1 MWRIPRPR
9 VLETTLVSKIISGG
23 LCSKEKYVVVFFFIT
38 SRKCV
43 VFLSL
48 TTWWHVH
55 VMYPECASQCCK
67 FYLNGRMF
75 YIFIPILYVI
85 VRALY
90 CIMKCLDVQRK
101 MQCTYWFTCT
111 LSIFIY
117 SYNPIVFSQSFIF
130 SLSIGQKRNYLGHIY
145 F

>member
-1 MWRIPRPR
+1 
-9 VLETTLVSKIISGG
+9 
-23 LCSKEKYVVVFFFIT
+23 
-38 SRKCV
+38 
-43 VFLSL
+43 
-48 TTWWHVH
+48 
-55 VMYPECASQCCK
+55 MYPECASQCCK

-75 YIFIPILYVI
+75 YIFISILYVI

-117 SYNPIVFSQSFIF
+117 SYNPIDFNHLFSLSPLVRKETIWDTFIF
-130 SLSIGQKRNYLGHIY
+130 SDNYQNKNKTKKSVNFQQDLGDFIY
-145 F
+145 SKWMYKVFTWKFVLAPIEWNYIAL

>member
-1 MWRIPRPR
+1 
-9 VLETTLVSKIISGG
+9 
-23 LCSKEKYVVVFFFIT
+23 
-38 SRKCV
+38 
-43 VFLSL
+43 
-48 TTWWHVH
+48 
-55 VMYPECASQCCK
+55 MYPECASQCCK

-117 SYNPIVFSQSFIF
+117 SYNPIDFSQSFIF
-130 SLSIGQKRNYLGHIY
+130 SLSPLVRKETIWDTFIFSDNYQNKNKTKKSVNFQQDLGDFIY
-145 F
+145 SKWMYKVFTWKFVLATIEWNYIAL